1 MTSRPN
7 TSLQYGC
14 WTGTDANL
22 SADSLIEGT
31 GVLPVYY
38 RQDRC
43 TTGVLQTGQVY
54 HQYTTDRTGIQTVQ
68 VYRQYRHTDSTV
80 QVYGTVQEVCIVQVY
95 REYRFTRQVYYWC
108 STDSTGAG
116 EELTLITQLGLSY
129 IEDRCRTGALDRC
142 TGQV

>member
-1 MTSRPN
+1 MTSRPK

-43 TTGVLQTGQVY
+43 TTSILQTGQVY
-54 HQYTTDRTGIQTVQ
+54 RQYRRTDSTGVQYSTGVRYSTGNLYSTGVQTVQ
-68 VYRQYRHTDSTV
+68 VYRQYSCMDSTGLKTDRCTDSTILQHSMVV
-80 QVYGTVQEVCIVQVY
+80 QYSTIVQ
-95 REYRFTRQVYYWC
+95 C
-108 STDSTGAG
+108 SKAVQYSTVVQGVPKK
-116 EELTLITQLGLSY
+116 T
-129 IEDRCRTGALDRC
+129 LDR
-142 TGQV
+142 V

>member
-1 MTSRPN
+1 MTSRPK

-43 TTGVLQTGQVY
+43 TTSILQTGQVY
-54 HQYTTDRTGIQTVQ
+54 RQYRRTDSTGVQYSTGVRYSTANLYSTGVQTVQ
-68 VYRQYRHTDSTV
+68 VYRQ
-80 QVYGTVQEVCIVQVY
+80 
-95 REYRFTRQVYYWC
+95 YRFTRQVYYWC

-116 EELTLITQLGLSY
+116 EELMLITQLGLSY
-129 IEDRCRTGALDRC
+129 IEDRCRTGV
-142 TGQV
+142 GQVH